1 MPSTRVIDLRLSP
14 TSVVRTM
21 SDDTKASKSTT
32 SDPSSSSAPESS
44 SSPSSSPSE
53 GGKSAKE
60 AIGGA
65 KTGHYGYFS
74 NIKTPE
80 YKSGWDDIW
89 GKKKKKPAKRK
100 KAALREPVAVEIG
113 IDDLP
118 EDAQAALADAAK
130 EALKGRRIS
139 YYNRAKKG
147 DVSWSIMCEVK
158 R

>member
-1 MPSTRVIDLRLSP
+1 
-14 TSVVRTM
+14 M

-32 SDPSSSSAPESS
+32 PDSDSSPAPDSS
-44 SSPSSSPSE
+44 SSPSSSSSE

-100 KAALREPVAVEIG
+100 KVVSKEPVVVEI
-113 IDDLP
+113 DVYDLP

-130 EALKGRRIS
+130 IGLKGRRIS
-139 YYNRAKKG
+139 YDNRAKKG
-147 DVSWSIMCEVK
+147 DVSWRIVCEVK

>member
-1 MPSTRVIDLRLSP
+1 
-14 TSVVRTM
+14 M
-21 SDDTKASKSTT
+21 SDDTKASNSTT
-32 SDPSSSSAPESS
+32 PDSGSSTAPESSS
-44 SSPSSSPSE
+44 SSPSSSSE

-89 GKKKKKPAKRK
+89 GKKKKKPAKRR
-100 KAALREPVAVEIG
+100 KAAPKEPVVVEID

-118 EDAQAALADAAK
+118 KDARAALSDAAK
-130 EALKGRRIS
+130 AALKGRRIS
-139 YYNRAKKG
+139 YDNKVKKG
-147 DVSWSIMCEVK
+147 DVSWRIMCEAK

>member
-1 MPSTRVIDLRLSP
+1 MRAF
-14 TSVVRTM
+14 
-21 SDDTKASKSTT
+21 ASA
-32 SDPSSSSAPESS
+32 SSFDS
-44 SSPSSSPSE
+44 SSPSSSSSSE

-89 GKKKKKPAKRK
+89 GKKKKKPARRK
-100 KAALREPVAVEIG
+100 KAALGEPVAVEIG
-113 IDDLP
+113 IDGLP

-130 EALKGRRIS
+130 IGLKGRRIS
-139 YYNRAKKG
+139 YDNRAKKG
-147 DVSWSIMCEVK
+147 DVSWRIVCEVK